1 EARRLLEGVGE
12 LTETQEVQGLAAIA
26 TVEAQLLRAEGRPR
40 EALAAAERAL
50 TVRSYVGITQMVGK
64 AALMEA
70 LEAAAELGD
79 TAKIAELLATLDEL
93 RPGEFS
99 PLLQALR
106 ARFRARLP
114 GRDAHAEFSV
124 AEQLYRDLEMLF
136 HLAVT
141 QLEHAE

>member
-1 EARRLLEGVGE
+1 
-12 LTETQEVQGLAAIA
+12 
-26 TVEAQLLRAEGRPR
+26 
-40 EALAAAERAL
+40 
-50 TVRSYVGITQMVGK
+50 QMVGK

-141 QLEHAE
+141 QLEHAEWLVAEGRSDEAEPLLAEARETFERLGAQPSLDRIAK